1 MTKKKNING
10 YTKSIK
16 KAFENYRWWD
26 FGYMLKLEKAI
37 WADWLDKYTKK
48 ELTHALDEYSD
59 RRAAIAK
66 LALKLLEIYEYTIN
80 ISRDNIYVNTRNVK
94 RFISFNYSFDP
105 DNVYHV
111 SELRCEKA
119 WHLYN
124 LLREYKLQ
132 EMWD

>member
-16 KAFENYRWWD
+16 KAFEKYRWWD
-26 FGYMLKLEKAI
+26 YGYMIEFEKAI
-37 WADWLDKYTKK
+37 WADWLNKYSKK

-66 LALKLLEIYEYTIN
+66 LALKLLEIYEYTEN
-80 ISRDNIYVNTRNVK
+80 VLKDNAYVNTKNAK
-94 RFISFNYSFDP
+94 RFFHSFDS
-105 DNVYHV
+105 NNILYIT
-111 SELRCEKA
+111 ELKCRKA